1 MPYKQG
7 RVPQYGILLD
17 MIGGIDAKFH
27 REYLSQYLAPSV
39 VDKVWGMAS
48 ALEYGNIFANQIG
61 GSIVDDHMYINQV
74 GIPCIDIIESQNPQ
88 TGSFNP
94 TWHTLDDNMS
104 NIDRK
109 SLKAVGQTVLNVIY
123 NEK

>member
-1 MPYKQG
+1 
-7 RVPQYGILLD
+7 
-17 MIGGIDAKFH
+17 
-27 REYLSQYLAPSV
+27 
-39 VDKVWGMAS
+39 
-48 ALEYGNIFANQIG
+48 
-61 GSIVDDHMYINQV
+61 MYINQV